1 MDTVFKLGNGDLAV
15 GTIKAFEAG
24 VLDVPFAPSRY
35 NKGLVMPAR
44 DFEGCVRYLDFGN
57 VPFSKE
63 VKDINREKLEKRGKD
78 EGREPSFQMTVDDIF
93 AVGLGKLIG
102 RPQK

>member
-1 MDTVFKLGNGDLAV
+1 
-15 GTIKAFEAG
+15 
-24 VLDVPFAPSRY
+24 
-35 NKGLVMPAR
+35 MPAR

-78 EGREPSFQMTVDDIF
+78 EGRDPSFQMTVDDIF

-102 RPQK
+102 RPQKQFSRQNADYIFELQYLF